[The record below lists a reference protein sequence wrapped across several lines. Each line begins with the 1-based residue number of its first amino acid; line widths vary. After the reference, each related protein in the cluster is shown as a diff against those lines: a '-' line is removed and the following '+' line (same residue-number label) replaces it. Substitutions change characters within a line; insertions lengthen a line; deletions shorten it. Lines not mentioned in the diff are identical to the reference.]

1 LFGVLGLLLPNW
13 RTKCGAVDGIA
24 GFNTAKPKANGKFL
38 KDGKVAIIRNGVKHG
53 VNGATIK
60 QVPNT
65 HTKRH
70 KVTSLVPFL
79 RLNTSWTKPK
89 PFIINIFINLNQT
102 NL

>member
-79 RLNTSWTKPK
+79 RLY
-89 PFIINIFINLNQT
+89 NIFSRKISFV
-102 NL
+102 